1 MDPWILLRLPLMA
14 LRFWTGKVG
23 IKGVLVGMGASTI
36 AVVVYGCIEGGS
48 W

>member
-14 LRFWTGKVG
+14 FKFWAKH
-23 IKGVLVGMGASTI
+23 IPPRYLLMGMGASTI
-36 AVVVYGCIEGGS
+36 AVVVYGCIEGGN